1 MQRPQREEDREERM
15 RLEIG
20 VDAQGAEEQ
29 AMRWYHY
36 LTDTLAFPFITPCRA
51 KRAIAPLQMGDEVD
65 VIGMAPEDEC
75 QHEIFVLMRWERD
88 GLAVPLSQLTVA
100 YADDE
105 TRQAV
110 GDWLYWA
117 DRGYRFYVLGVNPL

>member
-15 RLEIG
+15 RREIV
-20 VDAQGAEEQ
+20 VDIQGADER
-29 AMRWYHY
+29 AMRWYQY
-36 LTDTLAFPFITPCRA
+36 LADTLAFPFITQCRA
-51 KRAIAPLQMGDEVD
+51 ERAISPLRIGDEVD
-65 VIGMAPEDEC
+65 VIGMAPKEEC
-75 QHEIFVLMRWERD
+75 QYEIFVLMRWERD

-110 GDWLYWA
+110 GDWLYWV
-117 DRGYRFYVLGVNPL
+117 DLGYRF